1 MNQPQR
7 ELRRAAAQAFMESL
21 EQLQTTL
28 QSSENP
34 PRKLVV
40 QPPSGFS
47 KPEAAPTAF
56 DLHSFEQAVADIEQF
71 IERNKAD

>member
-7 ELRRAAAQAFMESL
+7 ELRRAAAQSFMESL

-28 QSSENP
+28 QASENP
-34 PRKLVV
+34 PSKLIV
-40 QPPSGFS
+40 QPS
-47 KPEAAPTAF
+47 KELPQPEVKPANF

-71 IERNKAD
+71 IERNKGN